1 MRQQKIR
8 GRQSVFLETSHAR
21 ADVASSARG
30 GGGSGIPSAINVTAS
45 TRGGGGNG
53 IPSAS
58 RDSDASRG
66 GGGKGI
72 PSANCVWVALGT
84 AGLLLTELLAG
95 TTMEPIST
103 MKLDARVNFVKR
115 MDGTSWRHPACDTAA
130 FKFCGENVPLTE
142 QVAGIYG

>member
-1 MRQQKIR
+1 MKSGPKGKRWQQKIR
-8 GRQSVFLETSHAR
+8 DRQSVFLENSHAS
-21 ADVASSARG
+21 ANVAASARG

-45 TRGGGGNG
+45 ARGGGGKG

-84 AGLLLTELLAG
+84 ADLLLTELLAG

-103 MKLDARVNFVKR
+103 MKL
-115 MDGTSWRHPACDTAA
+115 
-130 FKFCGENVPLTE
+130 
-142 QVAGIYG
+142 

>member
-1 MRQQKIR
+1 
-8 GRQSVFLETSHAR
+8 LENSHAS
-21 ADVASSARG
+21 ADPAAFARG
-30 GGGSGIPSAINVTAS
+30 GGGSGIPSAINITAS

-72 PSANCVWVALGT
+72 PSANWVWVACPM
-84 AGLLLTELLAG
+84 AGLLLTELVAG

-103 MKLDARVNFVKR
+103 MKLDARVNFEKR
-115 MDGTSWRHPACDTAA
+115 IDGTSWRHPASGTAA
-130 FKFCGENVPLTE
+130 FEFGGENVPLTE